1 MAMGMTPELHR
12 EHHVSIWE
20 TILCLCVISWWL
32 VIMLIV
38 MGQWPALKCHASG
51 WNFAQ
56 VIRNSPWLYEGSS
69 IPSLYS
75 CLSLY
80 IVHCD
85 CRRFWHSCNAQ
96 WKEQNWVHE
105 IVDTTHYVACLFL
118 APLMGNSGNSQQ
130 QDTKSGILWFLEML
144 GRSELKPVAGLHT
157 SALGSTSQSCFLPG
171 LCLLVHNCF
180 AQWHP
185 D

>member
-1 MAMGMTPELHR
+1 MASTPKIMGLPVAITL
-12 EHHVSIWE
+12 
-20 TILCLCVISWWL
+20 TCLVNNYVAPWNGYGNDTRISWKHHGN
-32 VIMLIV
+32 IMGV
-38 MGQWPALKCHASG
+38 SWQWHWEHGNIMYPSERQYSVSVWFPGGWWWCSLWWVNDQPSNAMPC

-80 IVHCD
+80 IVHCN
-85 CRRFWHSCNAQ
+85 CRRFCHSCNVQ

-118 APLMGNSGNSQQ
+118 APLMGDSGNSQQ
-130 QDTKSGILWFLEML
+130 QDTKSGIL
-144 GRSELKPVAGLHT
+144 
-157 SALGSTSQSCFLPG
+157 
-171 LCLLVHNCF
+171 
-180 AQWHP
+180 
-185 D
+185 